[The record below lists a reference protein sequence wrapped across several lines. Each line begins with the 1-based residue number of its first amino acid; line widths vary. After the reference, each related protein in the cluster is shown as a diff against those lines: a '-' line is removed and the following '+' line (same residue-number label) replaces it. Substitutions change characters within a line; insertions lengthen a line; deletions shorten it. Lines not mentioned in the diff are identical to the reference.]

1 MKAFPPPVLVF
12 LFYFLAKDCQGR
24 ALHWPGKRESPVLTG
39 GRGESRASHLETLS
53 GDGETSAK
61 RLGSKLWHISSA
73 VDITFYS
80 YSMLG
85 NEGSASKS
93 ARVPSTTLLPP
104 DNQPMAVPCRCLLRA
119 AQTVFKRHPRLSLQT
134 STEVN
139 ERACADVGRAAQMT
153 RSLLPSSS
161 QNKWGQDKDK

>member
-1 MKAFPPPVLVF
+1 MF

-104 DNQPMAVPCRCLLRA
+104 DPRGPTSRWLSHAGACSEQ
-119 AQTVFKRHPRLSLQT
+119 PRLCSRDTRGSVSKHPPRST
-134 STEVN
+134 SVPVLMSGEL
-139 ERACADVGRAAQMT
+139 RR
-153 RSLLPSSS
+153 
-161 QNKWGQDKDK
+161 